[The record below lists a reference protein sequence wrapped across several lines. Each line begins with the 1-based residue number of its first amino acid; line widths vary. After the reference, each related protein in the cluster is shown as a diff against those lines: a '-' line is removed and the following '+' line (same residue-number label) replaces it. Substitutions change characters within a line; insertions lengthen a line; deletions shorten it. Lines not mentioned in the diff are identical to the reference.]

1 MFFIFWVTWKFYNFR
16 VLLHCLLCSSSCSW
30 VFLVILKFWYTWLVC
45 LAQVVN
51 FCLNPGWRPLDLCE
65 AEEINP
71 DVPAL
76 GYQSSHPGGMT
87 LPNQGFVPSMLPTSG
102 VNSSLPGSSSGMVL
116 GHNLSSSPGP
126 VAASVRCAV
135 LWLRILAVIRFCAL
149 TSFVFIQSIDAFV
162 QGW

>member
-1 MFFIFWVTWKFYNFR
+1 
-16 VLLHCLLCSSSCSW
+16 
-30 VFLVILKFWYTWLVC
+30 
-45 LAQVVN
+45 
-51 FCLNPGWRPLDLCE
+51 
-65 AEEINP
+65 
-71 DVPAL
+71 
-76 GYQSSHPGGMT
+76 MT

-116 GHNLSSSPGP
+116 GHNLSSSPG
-126 VAASVRCAV
+126 ASVRCAV